1 MTDDEKEK
9 VRKNAEFN
17 IKMQLYQQP
26 AFPFYQSMGIKEF
39 FYPVQ
44 SDNELVGFLH
54 IWWNK
59 DKMSGIVQGGH
70 EAKGFWETTWYDR
83 IEDKPK
89 LEEKGVKIN
98 HHKLQLIAQEE
109 ERKRHE
115 KIALRLKQEEKLQKL
130 TAPAGILKK
139 YLS

>member
-1 MTDDEKEK
+1 MTDEERDKI
-9 VRKNAEFN
+9 RKHAEFN
-17 IKMQLYQQP
+17 IKMQLYQQV
-26 AFPFYQSMGIKEF
+26 AFPYYQSLGVKEF

-44 SDNELVGFLH
+44 SDNEFVGFLH

-70 EAKGFWETTWYDR
+70 EAKGFWETTWYDKA
-83 IEDKPK
+83 EDKPPRKDKVIIDYHK
-89 LEEKGVKIN
+89 LE
-98 HHKLQLIAQEE
+98 LIAHNEE
-109 ERKRHE
+109 KKRFE
-115 KIALRLKQEEKLQKL
+115 LMAMRLKQEEKLQKL

>member
-1 MTDDEKEK
+1 MTDEEREKI
-9 VRKNAEFN
+9 RKHAELN

-26 AFPFYQSMGIKEF
+26 VFPYYQSMGIKEF

-44 SDNELVGFLH
+44 SDSEFVGFLH

-70 EAKGFWETTWYDR
+70 EAKGFWETTWYDKA
-83 IEDKPK
+83 EDKPPRKDKVIIDYHK
-89 LEEKGVKIN
+89 LE
-98 HHKLQLIAQEE
+98 LIAHNEE
-109 ERKRHE
+109 KKRFE
-115 KIALRLKQEEKLQKL
+115 LMAMRLKQEEKLQKL

>member
-1 MTDDEKEK
+1 MTDEERNKI
-9 VRKNAEFN
+9 RKHAEFN

-26 AFPFYQSMGIKEF
+26 VFPYYQSMGIKEF

-44 SDNELVGFLH
+44 SDKEFVGYLH

-70 EAKGFWETTWYDR
+70 EAKGFWETTWYDKE
-83 IEDKPK
+83 EDKPPRK
-89 LEEKGVKIN
+89 DKVEIN
-98 HHKLQLIAQEE
+98 YHKLQLIAQEE
-109 ERKRHE
+109 ERKRLE
-115 KIALRLKQEEKLQKL
+115 VMTLRLKQEEKLQKL
-130 TAPAGILKK
+130 TAPSGILKK

>member
-44 SDNELVGFLH
+44 SDNELVGYLH

-70 EAKGFWETTWYDR
+70 EAKGFWETTWYDKA
-83 IEDKPK
+83 EDKPQQK
-89 LEEKGVKIN
+89 KGVEIN
-98 HHKLQLIAQEE
+98 YQKLQIIAQEHE
-109 ERKRHE
+109 HKRLE
-115 KIALRLKQEEKLQKL
+115 LLAMRLKQEEKLQKL